1 MKHCMSVYRLG
12 FLPLRSFGGWLEQ
25 QWHILQNFFE
35 FGGINICQ
43 RDPVEQK
50 NDTSNWCWNFNFFD
64 LFVVGSESSNVGS
77 GHGWRI
83 LWNIFL

>member
-1 MKHCMSVYRLG
+1 M
-12 FLPLRSFGGWLEQ
+12 
-25 QWHILQNFFE
+25 
-35 FGGINICQ
+35 
-43 RDPVEQK
+43 EQK

-83 LWNIFL
+83 LWNIFLRCLGDQFASNNDVRHGKICFDCFTAVRLGWRAYECGRHFWQII

>member
-1 MKHCMSVYRLG
+1 M
-12 FLPLRSFGGWLEQ
+12 
-25 QWHILQNFFE
+25 
-35 FGGINICQ
+35 
-43 RDPVEQK
+43 EQK

-64 LFVVGSESSNVGS
+64 LFVVGFESSNVGS